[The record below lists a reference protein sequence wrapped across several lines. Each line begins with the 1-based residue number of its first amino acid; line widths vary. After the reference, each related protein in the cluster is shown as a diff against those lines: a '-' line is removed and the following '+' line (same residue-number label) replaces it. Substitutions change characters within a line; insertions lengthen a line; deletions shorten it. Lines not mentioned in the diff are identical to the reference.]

1 MRVLPSK
8 AIRFDEY
15 MSVAPT
21 KCLEKGVS
29 YDVVI
34 GHSAANRTI
43 GMGPGITGMAQAAIR
58 REELE

>member
-1 MRVLPSK
+1 
-8 AIRFDEY
+8 

-43 GMGPGITGMAQAAIR
+43 GMGPGGITGITQTAIR